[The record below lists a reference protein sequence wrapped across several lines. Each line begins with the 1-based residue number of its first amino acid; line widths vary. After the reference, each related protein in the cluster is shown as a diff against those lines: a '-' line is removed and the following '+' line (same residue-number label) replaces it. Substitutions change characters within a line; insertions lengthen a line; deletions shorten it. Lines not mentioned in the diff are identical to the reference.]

1 MAQSLLR
8 VLLRRLTAAPWS
20 AGAERSDAELLR
32 AVATTHDETAFAE
45 LLRRYGRLVWN
56 VCRRQ
61 VRNEQ
66 DAEDAFQAAFLVF
79 AQCRGLVGRKQ

>member
-1 MAQSLLR
+1 MADSFLT
-8 VLLRRLTAAPWS
+8 VMLRRLTAAARPS
-20 AGAERSDAELLR
+20 GGERSDAELLR
-32 AVATTHDETAFAE
+32 AFAATHDETAFAE